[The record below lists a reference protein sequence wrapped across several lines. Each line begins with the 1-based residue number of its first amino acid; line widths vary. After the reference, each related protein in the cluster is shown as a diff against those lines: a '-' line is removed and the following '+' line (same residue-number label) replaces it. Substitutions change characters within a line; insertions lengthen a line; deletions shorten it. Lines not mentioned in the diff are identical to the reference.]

1 MKRITVLFFLL
12 VGIYHVQAQNAKNI
26 VFDANAEVRSV
37 KGFTG
42 VEVSGAIDLYLSQG
56 KEEAVAI
63 SASNPNS
70 LSRIKTEVRNGKL
83 HIYFD
88 GNGWNWKTWSNNN
101 KIKAYITFVE
111 IHHLEA
117 SGACNIK
124 TVDVIS
130 SDNLKI
136 QLSGASDFTGE
147 VKAGKLRLDASGA
160 SNFKVSGSA
169 ENTTVDLS
177 GACEMKAYDLK
188 AEYAKIE
195 ATGASA
201 VRITINKELSA
212 EASGGSTIFYKGA
225 GVVRDISSSGGATI
239 KRKSDD

>member
-1 MKRITVLFFLL
+1 M
-12 VGIYHVQAQNAKNI
+12 
-26 VFDANAEVRSV
+26 
-37 KGFTG
+37 
-42 VEVSGAIDLYLSQG
+42 
-56 KEEAVAI
+56 
-63 SASNPNS
+63 
-70 LSRIKTEVRNGKL
+70 
-83 HIYFD
+83 
-88 GNGWNWKTWSNNN
+88 
-101 KIKAYITFVE
+101 
-111 IHHLEA
+111 
-117 SGACNIK
+117 
-124 TVDVIS
+124 
-130 SDNLKI
+130 
-136 QLSGASDFTGE
+136 
-147 VKAGKLRLDASGA
+147 
-160 SNFKVSGSA
+160 SGSA